1 MHIEAFSMHS
11 ISSLSFVSSLEVMN
25 LFLLYNVKEI
35 ISNASFNIDIEGKK
49 RNEKAAGL
57 SFVMIAVSVVLMLLY
72 LQKKKKRRQ
81 MCEQSFEFF
90 DSLLNDESQIDDSKY

>member
-1 MHIEAFSMHS
+1 MHIEA
-11 ISSLSFVSSLEVMN
+11 LSMN

-72 LQKKKKRRQ
+72 LQNKRRQ

-90 DSLLNDESQIDDSKY
+90 DSLLNDESHLDDS

>member
-1 MHIEAFSMHS
+1 MHS

-35 ISNASFNIDIEGKK
+35 ISNTSFNIDIEGKK

-72 LQKKKKRRQ
+72 LQNKRRQ
-81 MCEQSFEFF
+81 MREQSFEFF
-90 DSLLNDESQIDDSKY
+90 DSLLNDESHLDDS